1 MRQEVSS
8 SAQTPLFLNL
18 SLLPAPLAGA
28 SCWVVSFY
36 SLPLIKR
43 CRSDF
48 KRRKRASELRQ
59 CNINAN
65 AHTHGQEGVE
75 RGEETGGPRRQLIAC
90 LLCHSLVATAATATA
105 TDALPRRQH
114 KIFRLAVIIMK
125 GRRSFR
131 AVAVAVAVKL
141 KLNLLRARNFIK
153 ILLARY
159 VCGLRT
165 C

>member
-8 SAQTPLFLNL
+8 SAQTPLLFLTL
-18 SLLPAPLAGA
+18 TLLPPPPAGP
-28 SCWVVSFY
+28 SCWLVSFY

-65 AHTHGQEGVE
+65 AHTHGREGW
-75 RGEETGGPRRQLIAC
+75 GDGGPRRQLIAC

-141 KLNLLRARNFIK
+141 KLNLLHARNFIK

>member
-1 MRQEVSS
+1 M
-8 SAQTPLFLNL
+8 QT
-18 SLLPAPLAGA
+18 
-28 SCWVVSFY
+28 
-36 SLPLIKR
+36 
-43 CRSDF
+43 
-48 KRRKRASELRQ
+48 
-59 CNINAN
+59 
-65 AHTHGQEGVE
+65 HTHTEG
-75 RGEETGGPRRQLIAC
+75 RGEEIGGPRRQLIAC

-165 C
+165 CWMCGGWGCVCVCECLFEACVFNIIRAAGQMKLSPMCIMKQGRLTHSTNEQRTL

>member
-8 SAQTPLFLNL
+8 SAQTPLLLLLFTP
-18 SLLPAPLAGA
+18 SLLPPPLVGL
-28 SCWVVSFY
+28 SCWLVSFY

-48 KRRKRASELRQ
+48 KRRKRASKLRQ

-131 AVAVAVAVKL
+131 AVAVAV
-141 KLNLLRARNFIK
+141 KLNLLHARNFIK

>member
-1 MRQEVSS
+1 M
-8 SAQTPLFLNL
+8 QT
-18 SLLPAPLAGA
+18 
-28 SCWVVSFY
+28 
-36 SLPLIKR
+36 
-43 CRSDF
+43 
-48 KRRKRASELRQ
+48 
-59 CNINAN
+59 
-65 AHTHGQEGVE
+65 HTHTEGRGEE

-131 AVAVAVAVKL
+131 AVAVAVKL